1 MLTPSISVAAQ
12 AADDESLL
20 TLYRRFAYARNTNP
34 AMADGHPEY
43 DQKTGDNSVIMGW
56 YMHAND
62 NSGKTC
68 LVLHNISGE
77 TQSVQRWDGDNV
89 SEATILA
96 ASDPIRFSTENGN
109 WVIMPPYSSVVFAL
123 N

>member
-12 AADDESLL
+12 AADEESLL
-20 TLYRRFAYARNTNP
+20 TLYRRFAYARNTN
-34 AMADGHPEY
+34 AALADGHPEY
-43 DQKTGDNSVIMGW
+43 DNKTGENNAIMGW

-68 LVLHNISGE
+68 LVLHNISGS
-77 TQSVQRWDGDNV
+77 TQTVQRWDGDNV
-89 SEATILA
+89 GYDTILV
-96 ASDPIRFSTENGN
+96 ASDPVSISGQNVT
-109 WVIMPPYSSVVFAL
+109 MPPYSSVVFAL